1 MAKLLVFLM
10 VAVLTILVACGGGG
24 SERQEDEVLAPDFGV
39 ADDGG
44 GRLAK
49 PGAPTP
55 APLAAAAIA
64 IPTALDVARGG
75 QSSSFAFEAPVVR
88 PAPDLHSLA
97 SNLEIAQRKVISVA
111 SISIEVELVESAV
124 TEVRVIAEG
133 LGGFVEQ
140 LSSSGGPEHQTA
152 NITLRVPQGQ
162 FFTALDR
169 IEAIGEVRD
178 RRVGSEDVSEQF
190 IDLEARLKS
199 FLREE
204 QSLLSLLE
212 RTETVSEILTI
223 ERELSRVRSQIER
236 LQGQLNYLGRRV
248 ELATIGVTLFPPKM
262 EGGEPPFGTLTVEVG
277 DVSDSV
283 AVAKKLVLGLKGSLD
298 NVFLSVNDGDE
309 RAELSLLVFA
319 SDFERTLNTLAGQ
332 GKVRSVEIREGTS
345 PTDGDAAGSE
355 DPDAHINLSLV
366 GTTGS
371 SNTGLIVSI
380 AAPTGGVATASL
392 LGFLFYLSYR
402 ERRRRAVQ
410 A

>member
-140 LSSSGGPEHQTA
+140 LSSSGGQST
-152 NITLRVPQGQ
+152 
-162 FFTALDR
+162 
-169 IEAIGEVRD
+169 
-178 RRVGSEDVSEQF
+178 RR
-190 IDLEARLKS
+190 
-199 FLREE
+199 
-204 QSLLSLLE
+204 
-212 RTETVSEILTI
+212 
-223 ERELSRVRSQIER
+223 
-236 LQGQLNYLGRRV
+236 
-248 ELATIGVTLFPPKM
+248 
-262 EGGEPPFGTLTVEVG
+262 
-277 DVSDSV
+277 
-283 AVAKKLVLGLKGSLD
+283 
-298 NVFLSVNDGDE
+298 
-309 RAELSLLVFA
+309 
-319 SDFERTLNTLAGQ
+319 
-332 GKVRSVEIREGTS
+332 
-345 PTDGDAAGSE
+345 PT
-355 DPDAHINLSLV
+355 
-366 GTTGS
+366 
-371 SNTGLIVSI
+371 
-380 AAPTGGVATASL
+380 
-392 LGFLFYLSYR
+392 
-402 ERRRRAVQ
+402 
-410 A
+410 